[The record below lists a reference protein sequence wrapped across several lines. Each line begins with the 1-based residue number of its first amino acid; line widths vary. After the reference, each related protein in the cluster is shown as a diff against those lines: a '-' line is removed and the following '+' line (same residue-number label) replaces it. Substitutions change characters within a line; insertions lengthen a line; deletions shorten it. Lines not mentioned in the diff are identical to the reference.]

1 MVNIQTI
8 NINTTHIK
16 IKMRT
21 YLMFSCQTNILH
33 RAILQEHMTD
43 SKLKIQGKNML
54 FHLKYFI
61 HCLQL
66 CRMQYLNFVTR
77 NVNIAHFSFS
87 SFPAFV
93 SVCCSCF
100 ESVKINTPYR
110 KINRPGINIFKA
122 FVIRA
127 PDECF

>member
-1 MVNIQTI
+1 VNIQTI

-54 FHLKYFI
+54 FHLKYFMI
-61 HCLQL
+61 QSQE
-66 CRMQYLNFVTR
+66 RMSVLSVQFLSLETGKIS
-77 NVNIAHFSFS
+77 NVI
-87 SFPAFV
+87 
-93 SVCCSCF
+93 
-100 ESVKINTPYR
+100 
-110 KINRPGINIFKA
+110 
-122 FVIRA
+122 
-127 PDECF
+127 